1 MNLDIDHEVA
11 VMRQMSIGELREKYE
26 CVFGETTTSRHPSC
40 LIRRIAWRMQANEQ
54 GGISCRARR
63 RVEELANEADL
74 RMTAPKPPP
83 SGNGETVTHPAPA
96 AILEAEDEPTVGTK
110 LVRQYKGQEYVVTI
124 AKNGVRWEGTLYRSL
139 SAVAKAITGSHW
151 NGRAFFGLTGRAKK

>member
-1 MNLDIDHEVA
+1 
-11 VMRQMSIGELREKYE
+11 
-26 CVFGETTTSRHPSC
+26 
-40 LIRRIAWRMQANEQ
+40 MQANEQ

-83 SGNGETVTHPAPA
+83 SGNGEKVTRPAPD
-96 AILEAEDEPTVGTK
+96 AILEAEDEPAVGTK

-124 AKNGVRWEGTLYRSL
+124 AKNGVRWEGTLYPSL
-139 SAVAKAITGSHW
+139 SALAKAITGSHW